1 MKGTIAM
8 RAIAITAAALV
19 ALAGAAQAQP
29 REGRAQGMRAQP
41 VAMVVDAQAA
51 RRDARQVT
59 RRAPRDITGLG
70 RPVGRPYQP

>member
-1 MKGTIAM
+1 M
-8 RAIAITAAALV
+8 RAIAITAATLI
-19 ALAGAAQAQP
+19 ALAGTAQAQP
-29 REGRAQGMRAQP
+29 REAGPQAVRAQQ

-59 RRAPRDITGLG
+59 RRAPRAITGWG